1 MRKLTHDLGLQ
12 LCNSKANPRFK
23 LIAFVVGV
31 IGIFIP
37 AITHANN
44 DVSGTVI
51 SVIDGNTLEVSN
63 GEKEKHKL
71 LLFGIDSPELGQEYG
86 DQAKEFLKKL
96 VLNKNV
102 TVQFKGK
109 DRMGNYL
116 AVVMINGIV
125 DPRVELL
132 KEGLAWT
139 EEKNPLTE
147 LEPYRT
153 IAQQKGLGL
162 WEQKNPVPPWTY
174 RRQQSMRQP
183 KTS

>member
-12 LCNSKANPRFK
+12 LWNSKTNGRFK

-71 LLFGIDSPELGQEYG
+71 LLF
-86 DQAKEFLKKL
+86 
-96 VLNKNV
+96 
-102 TVQFKGK
+102 
-109 DRMGNYL
+109 
-116 AVVMINGIV
+116 
-125 DPRVELL
+125 
-132 KEGLAWT
+132 
-139 EEKNPLTE
+139 
-147 LEPYRT
+147 
-153 IAQQKGLGL
+153 
-162 WEQKNPVPPWTY
+162 
-174 RRQQSMRQP
+174 
-183 KTS
+183 